1 MMKKLLVIGI
11 AGFIGSGKS
20 TLGKF
25 IEKSGGY
32 FINADDIVDFLYMR
46 GNAGYEKIKSF
57 FGVEYLLKNGDLN
70 RRKLAREVFSDK
82 NKLRILNNLIH
93 PMVVQEIK
101 RKVSMIKSGVVALEA
116 VYFEKGFLRD
126 VVDKIIWVDCPKE
139 VLMKRINKERKYDAG
154 VLEKVLELQKKPEK
168 VDFVISNAGNKRDL
182 LGKLKKIWPSLE
194 K

>member
-1 MMKKLLVIGI
+1 
-11 AGFIGSGKS
+11 
-20 TLGKF
+20 
-25 IEKSGGY
+25 
-32 FINADDIVDFLYMR
+32 
-46 GNAGYEKIKSF
+46 KIKSF